1 MLPALWAAGIRESI
15 NLIASRQTAAHNA
28 LRGVGYDSDTLRQ
41 QGAVGGKEISN
52 KYMLCAAVGL
62 IARRYQVYL
71 LRWA

>member
-1 MLPALWAAGIRESI
+1 MALQWRYSATILPAPG
-15 NLIASRQTAAHNA
+15 A

-62 IARRYQVYL
+62 IARL
-71 LRWA
+71 CEALRSPLDLAVEYA